1 MLTWWSCR
9 AGWLL
14 ACHKQFRWLTLHNV
28 IAHVKRHANR
38 QKITTNT
45 TICGYVSHASC
56 TLFSPLFINFDVYW
70 FFFRV
75 ASRVV
80 MFDVHEWKFVRQ
92 KLSWI
97 HRNLFGVLRVL
108 LLLLFFCWL
117 LKPFWEK
124 LNYLMDWRGEM
135 NNGNTKRWKCFVDG
149 QNFCSLIRN

>member
-1 MLTWWSCR
+1 MTWWSYR

-14 ACHKQFRWLTLHNV
+14 ACHKQFRWLTLHYV

-70 FFFRV
+70 FF
-75 ASRVV
+75 SGSLLELLCL
-80 MFDVHEWKFVRQ
+80 MCMNESLCGKNYHEYIEIYLVCFECCCYC
-92 KLSWI
+92 
-97 HRNLFGVLRVL
+97 F
-108 LLLLFFCWL
+108 FFCWL